1 MLQSLPDS
9 DAKLLLRAGK
19 TNHYSRRDV
28 LVQEGDVADS
38 FHIVLDGHAA
48 VQVTTPNGE
57 SAIVNI
63 LGPDS
68 HFGEVSL
75 LGRSDPLRTASIVAL
90 DAVRTLSIPAT
101 VFRDLRER
109 NPRLEQ
115 LVTTILARRVDELS
129 AQLVEAMYD
138 SLERRVVRR
147 LSALAVT
154 YRSSSPEV
162 TIPLTQDELS
172 QLVGGAR
179 PSVNQVLR
187 RLVDEGLLEVRRGR
201 IIVTTYADA
210 LRLHAPW
217 PPAPMTRRIPRR
229 RPIYDPLMSRRGR
242 ELATIGLAVTAVGCS
257 RLPRRT
263 PADSR
268 TASTSRPTTTASPR
282 SARR

>member
-1 MLQSLPDS
+1 VQVPKVLQSLPDS

-19 TNHYSRRDV
+19 TNTYARHDV

-48 VQVTTPNGE
+48 VQVTTPSGE
-57 SAIVNI
+57 NAIVNI

-75 LGRSDPLRTASIVAL
+75 LGRSDPRRTASIIAL
-90 DAVRTLSIPAT
+90 EAVRTLSIPAT

-138 SLERRVVRR
+138 SLERRVIRR
-147 LSALAVT
+147 LSALGVT
-154 YRSSSPEV
+154 YASSSATV

-187 RLVDEGLLEVRRGR
+187 RLVEDGLLTVGRGR
-201 IIVTTYADA
+201 ITVND
-210 LRLHAPW
+210 
-217 PPAPMTRRIPRR
+217 
-229 RPIYDPLMSRRGR
+229 MSRLDR
-242 ELATIGLAVTAVGCS
+242 LAT
-257 RLPRRT
+257 
-263 PADSR
+263 
-268 TASTSRPTTTASPR
+268 
-282 SARR
+282 

>member
-1 MLQSLPDS
+1 LTDHVKVPKVLQSLPDP
-9 DAKLLLRAGK
+9 DAKLLLRAGR
-19 TNHYSRRDV
+19 TNTYARRDV
-28 LVQEGDVADS
+28 LVQEGDVAES

-48 VQVTTPNGE
+48 VQVTTPSGE
-57 SAIVNI
+57 SAIVNV

-75 LGRSDPLRTASIVAL
+75 LGRVDPLRTASIVAL
-90 DAVRTLSIPAT
+90 EPVRTLSIPAT

-109 NPRLEQ
+109 NPGLEQ

-154 YRSSSPEV
+154 YATSSPEV
-162 TIPLTQDELS
+162 TIPLTQDELG

-187 RLVDEGLLEVRRGR
+187 RLVDEGLLAVSRGR
-201 IIVTTYADA
+201 IIVKD
-210 LRLHAPW
+210 LDRLD
-217 PPAPMTRRIPRR
+217 R
-229 RPIYDPLMSRRGR
+229 
-242 ELATIGLAVTAVGCS
+242 LAT
-257 RLPRRT
+257 
-263 PADSR
+263 
-268 TASTSRPTTTASPR
+268 
-282 SARR
+282 